1 MLIRAETGNYLVDCG
16 YEKTVGQLI
25 EKLREAGVEERELT
39 GLIITHDD
47 HDHMGGAAEIKRLN
61 PGLKIFCGAEEA
73 MSVQGRVK
81 SERLIQ
87 AENSLDS
94 MPERARNWA
103 LSFIE
108 MLRNTPKV
116 PVDVLLGDGDEVAE
130 GIVAVSTPGHTKGH
144 ISIFLPGS
152 STVITGDALVLEDGR
167 LTIANPQYALDL
179 ERANESAE
187 KIRALV
193 AKTIICY
200 HGGVGGIIIQTD
212 E

>member
-1 MLIRAETGNYLVDCG
+1 
-16 YEKTVGQLI
+16 
-25 EKLREAGVEERELT
+25 
-39 GLIITHDD
+39 
-47 HDHMGGAAEIKRLN
+47 MGGAAELKRLN

-73 MSVQGRVK
+73 DSVCGKVK

-94 MPERARNWA
+94 MPERARKWA

-108 MLRNTPKV
+108 MLMNTPKV
-116 PVDVLLGDGDEVAE
+116 PVDVLLGDGDEVVE

-144 ISIFLPGS
+144 ISIYLPGS

-167 LTIANPQYALDL
+167 LNIANPQYTLDL
-179 ERANESAE
+179 DRANESAE
-187 KIRALV
+187 IIRALD

-200 HGGVGGIIIQTD
+200 HGGVG
-212 E
+212 EMASLSS

>member
-16 YEKTVGQLI
+16 YEETVGQLI
-25 EKLREAGVEERELT
+25 EKLREAGVGESALT

-47 HDHMGGAAEIKRLN
+47 HDHMGGVAELKRLN
-61 PGLKIFCGAEEA
+61 PGLKIFCGTEEA

-94 MPERARNWA
+94 MPDRARKWA

-116 PVDVLLGDGDEVAE
+116 PVDVLLGDGDEVVE
-130 GIVAVSTPGHTKGH
+130 GIVAISTPGHTKGH
-144 ISIFLPGS
+144 ISIYLPGS
-152 STVITGDALVLEDGR
+152 STVITGDALVLENSR
-167 LTIANPQYALDL
+167 LTIANPQYALDV

-187 KIRALV
+187 KIRALD

-200 HGGVGGIIIQTD
+200 HGGVG
-212 E
+212 EMASLSF

>member
-1 MLIRAETGNYLVDCG
+1 M
-16 YEKTVGQLI
+16 
-25 EKLREAGVEERELT
+25 T

-47 HDHMGGAAEIKRLN
+47 HDHMGGAAQLKRLN
-61 PGLKIFCGAEEA
+61 PDLKIFCGAEEA

-81 SERLIQ
+81 SEWLIQ

-94 MPERARNWA
+94 MPERARKWA

-108 MLRNTPKV
+108 MLMNTPKV
-116 PVDVLLGDGDEVAE
+116 PVDVLLGDGDEVVE

-144 ISIFLPGS
+144 ISIYLPGS
-152 STVITGDALVLEDGR
+152 STVITGDALD
-167 LTIANPQYALDL
+167 LD
-179 ERANESAE
+179 RVNESAE
-187 KIRALV
+187 KIRALD

>member
-1 MLIRAETGNYLVDCG
+1 
-16 YEKTVGQLI
+16 
-25 EKLREAGVEERELT
+25 
-39 GLIITHDD
+39 
-47 HDHMGGAAEIKRLN
+47 
-61 PGLKIFCGAEEA
+61 
-73 MSVQGRVK
+73 MSVQGSVK

-94 MPERARNWA
+94 MPERARKWA

-130 GIVAVSTPGHTKGH
+130 GIVAISTPGHTKGH
-144 ISIFLPGS
+144 ISIYLPGS

-187 KIRALV
+187 KIRALD

-200 HGGVGGIIIQTD
+200 HGGVGD
-212 E
+212 NVSLSF